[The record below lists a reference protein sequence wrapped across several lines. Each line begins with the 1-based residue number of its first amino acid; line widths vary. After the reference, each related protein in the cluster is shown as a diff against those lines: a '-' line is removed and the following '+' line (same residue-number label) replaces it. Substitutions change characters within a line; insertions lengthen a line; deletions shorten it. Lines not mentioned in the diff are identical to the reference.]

1 MKSPVLSLL
10 IVCGTMLAAP
20 APARAAETIGE
31 DVPIAGGLAA
41 LADAAEARPVPD
53 RARFVAELARVIY
66 SQPSTGPYSNEA
78 IKRRIAALFADAG
91 QRGEAPR
98 AGDTVPVPLSAA
110 LWSQAVFH
118 RPIDRRDLAGAI
130 LTDRSAALLCYGL
143 SGMDDETLEFFAAHP
158 SLLGRLAER
167 APAAVAAFGE
177 SLHVRGDRVVA
188 PGGDA
193 AAPLWEGLT
202 GEKLTRPER
211 FVQILFETDRGRLAY
226 LHDVLSHLDERTLAF
241 ALDSSLRDPEERLN
255 RFKRLAG
262 VARRGFVEWDAT
274 VAPFVRPPN
283 ALAAFFARLRVD
295 DSGVPAGLSSPAF
308 WQRAFDG
315 GAGTPQAS
323 PSGSAAWLAEF
334 FLAHPGR
341 ERERRVD
348 AFAFAQRVFPR
359 GGQGEAG
366 AEADDLVTAVR
377 SFVAYPVLMLTLE
390 RMGVRAPAIYAA
402 AAQQAERLTDLD
414 QSRGSIALA
423 QFQGALALLSRLTR
437 VRTID
442 GAAAERLARDLF
454 ASRLTDGRY
463 NGAIAAWLDERVRPA
478 AMTTSIG
485 PAPASIGGPGSP
497 SIGGAGPPSIGGSID
512 DALLAA
518 VAGPRPPGPL
528 REIEWEGQ
536 PYRVDVGGAELL
548 RLRRVREKQQPMRF
562 ELVLGLAKLAR
573 RLSETP
579 ATLDV
584 VRDAAAELTK
594 AAAELAPAAR
604 TAADRERVV
613 TVREA
618 VQTLEGVRRPGDLS
632 DARKVSAP
640 LTAAADVLLG
650 EALLSLAYACEL
662 GDPDGTILIAGDPSV
677 RHDFG
682 YGLPS
687 RDGRIRAMWNVA
699 ITETRNGPSHL
710 VGSVLALDLAMAPLA
725 LRRIYTDRIP
735 EAPMLNLVQRDS
747 FAATVAIMD
756 PRALSD
762 EARDE
767 IAAFIDRGRRRLDGL
782 DPPKAATLAKELHM
796 DGWRTR
802 ALGWT
807 VSREPARAAALLTM
821 AELLVLGGGA
831 PSAFQPWGTYALR
844 TRGCLC
850 TELAEPGWWQSWW
863 GLSQVGLPASLVS
876 DLPLRVAVVLHN
888 LHLPGVLGRSVMAAA
903 MQDFVDSVNPTDGND
918 WLTLSRAAQAIAD
931 DRFEDYVAAAAADGP
946 LVPDTSDR

>member
-20 APARAAETIGE
+20 VSLRAAETIVE

-66 SQPSTGPYSNEA
+66 SQPSTGPYSNEP

-91 QRGEAPR
+91 QRSDAPR
-98 AGDTVPVPLSAA
+98 AGDTVPIPLSAA

-177 SLHVRGDRVVA
+177 SLHIRGDRVVA

-193 AAPLWEGLT
+193 ATPLWEGLT

-241 ALDSSLRDPEERLN
+241 ALDSSLRDPDERLN

-262 VARRGFVEWDAT
+262 VARRGFVEWDST

-308 WQRAFDG
+308 WQRAVDGG
-315 GAGTPQAS
+315 GAGTPQAPS
-323 PSGSAAWLAEF
+323 SGSAAWMAEF
-334 FLAHPGR
+334 FLGHPSR
-341 ERERRVD
+341 ERERRID
-348 AFAFAQRVFPR
+348 AFAFGQRVFPR
-359 GGQGEAG
+359 GAQGEAG
-366 AEADDLVTAVR
+366 AEADDMVTAVR
-377 SFVAYPVLMLTLE
+377 SFAAYPVLMLTLE

-442 GAAAERLARDLF
+442 GATAERLARDLV

-478 AMTTSIG
+478 AMTT
-485 PAPASIGGPGSP
+485 AIGGPVP
-497 SIGGAGPPSIGGSID
+497 ASIGGAGPPSIGGSID
-512 DALLAA
+512 DAILAA

-536 PYRVDVGGAELL
+536 PYHVDVGGAEVL

-579 ATLDV
+579 ATLDI

-618 VQTLEGVRRPGDLS
+618 VQTLEAVRRPGDLS

-640 LTAAADVLLG
+640 LTAAADVWLG

-662 GDPDGTILIAGDPSV
+662 GDPEGTILIAGDPSV

-682 YGLPS
+682 HGLPS
-687 RDGRIRAMWNVA
+687 RDGRIKAMWSVA
-699 ITETRNGPSHL
+699 VTETRNGPSHL

-747 FAATVAIMD
+747 FAATVAVMD
-756 PRALSD
+756 PRALTD

-782 DPPKAATLAKELHM
+782 DPAKAAALAKELRM

-807 VSREPARAAALLTM
+807 VSRDPASAAALFTM
-821 AELLVLGGGA
+821 TEFLVLGGGA
-831 PSAFQPWGTYALR
+831 PAAFQPWGTYALR

-850 TELAEPGWWQSWW
+850 TELAEPDRWQSWW
-863 GLSQVGLPASLVS
+863 GLSQIGLPASLVS

-888 LHLPGVLGRSVMAAA
+888 LHLPGVLARSVLAAA